1 MSPGL
6 GFFLLL
12 LTLLLVTPTA
22 RSCLFSHWYCLVLS
36 LTVRPPPQ
44 SLSSSVAWRI
54 QLMSRADEAHQGRVT
69 LDYNQ
74 FVSLAPRIKVCVNE
88 ANRQMDMVLESPS

>member
-1 MSPGL
+1 
-6 GFFLLL
+6 
-12 LTLLLVTPTA
+12 
-22 RSCLFSHWYCLVLS
+22 
-36 LTVRPPPQ
+36 
-44 SLSSSVAWRI
+44 
-54 QLMSRADEAHQGRVT
+54 MSRADEAHQGRVT